1 VRRVGRPPARLATL
15 FLRVQLVDIGVEGVV
30 DAVEEDVRRH
40 EEVRRKPDSDRREQL
55 AHVGNSVGDAD
66 GDGTGEIQPE
76 PRPRQH

>member
-1 VRRVGRPPARLATL
+1 VIANTATERAGDDHRECDESVAPPARLATL

-55 AHVGNSVGDAD
+55 ALTSA
-66 GDGTGEIQPE
+66 IP
-76 PRPRQH
+76 